1 MMADDTEKRLA
12 LAEKTIADLWKCVD
26 RLFSYHGQQ
35 SPRWAHNKRVD
46 MARYFEERRKAV
58 AS

>member
-1 MMADDTEKRLA
+1 MDDIEQRIAML
-12 LAEKTIADLWKCVD
+12 EKTVSELWKCID
-26 RLFSYHGQQ
+26 ELYAFHGRQ
-35 SPRWAHNKRVD
+35 SPRWAHNRRVD